1 MDGGIGL
8 DHVRSRVGRGF
19 EEMRSGVGTMPPA
32 GLVLVGIFCVQLGAA
47 LAKGLFEE
55 AGAGGTVFMRVAFA
69 AVILLAVW
77 RPVIRGYSA
86 RQYALATVFGL
97 ALAAMNLAF
106 YSALARIPLGVAVTL
121 EFSGPLAVA
130 VLGSRRLLDG
140 LWVALA
146 AGGIILLAPI
156 GAFGGLDLDPVG
168 VGLAL
173 LAGLLWATYIILSQK
188 TGAEFSGVTGL
199 AIGMAVGAVALVPV
213 GVFQGG
219 VALLDPKVLV
229 LGAGVALLSSAIPY
243 SLEMEALRRIPA
255 KVFGVLMSLEPAV
268 AALVGLVVLG
278 EVLQPRAIVAVFLVT
293 IAAIGAS
300 RFASGDKD

>member
-1 MDGGIGL
+1 
-8 DHVRSRVGRGF
+8 
-19 EEMRSGVGTMPPA
+19 
-32 GLVLVGIFCVQLGAA
+32 
-47 LAKGLFEE
+47 
-55 AGAGGTVFMRVAFA
+55 MRVAFS
-69 AVILLAVW
+69 AVILIAVW

-268 AALVGLVVLG
+268 AALVGLVALG

>member
-1 MDGGIGL
+1 
-8 DHVRSRVGRGF
+8 
-19 EEMRSGVGTMPPA
+19 
-32 GLVLVGIFCVQLGAA
+32 
-47 LAKGLFEE
+47 
-55 AGAGGTVFMRVAFA
+55 
-69 AVILLAVW
+69 
-77 RPVIRGYSA
+77 
-86 RQYALATVFGL
+86 
-97 ALAAMNLAF
+97 MNLAF

-173 LAGLLWATYIILSQK
+173 LAGLFWATYIILSQK

-268 AALVGLVVLG
+268 AALVGLVALG

>member
-1 MDGGIGL
+1 M
-8 DHVRSRVGRGF
+8 
-19 EEMRSGVGTMPPA
+19 
-32 GLVLVGIFCVQLGAA
+32 
-47 LAKGLFEE
+47 
-55 AGAGGTVFMRVAFA
+55 
-69 AVILLAVW
+69 
-77 RPVIRGYSA
+77 
-86 RQYALATVFGL
+86 
-97 ALAAMNLAF
+97 
-106 YSALARIPLGVAVTL
+106 AVTL

-173 LAGLLWATYIILSQK
+173 LAGLLGDVHHPQSEDGGGVLRRDRACDRDGGRSGSPRPGRSLSGRRRPPRLEGARARGRGRAAVERH
-188 TGAEFSGVTGL
+188 TVLAGDGGAEE
-199 AIGMAVGAVALVPV
+199 
-213 GVFQGG
+213 
-219 VALLDPKVLV
+219 DP
-229 LGAGVALLSSAIPY
+229 G
-243 SLEMEALRRIPA
+243 

-300 RFASGDKD
+300 RFASGEKD

>member
-1 MDGGIGL
+1 
-8 DHVRSRVGRGF
+8 
-19 EEMRSGVGTMPPA
+19 
-32 GLVLVGIFCVQLGAA
+32 
-47 LAKGLFEE
+47 
-55 AGAGGTVFMRVAFA
+55 MRVAFA
-69 AVILLAVW
+69 AVILFAVW

-219 VALLDPKVLV
+219 VALLDSKVLV

-268 AALVGLVVLG
+268 AALVGLVALG